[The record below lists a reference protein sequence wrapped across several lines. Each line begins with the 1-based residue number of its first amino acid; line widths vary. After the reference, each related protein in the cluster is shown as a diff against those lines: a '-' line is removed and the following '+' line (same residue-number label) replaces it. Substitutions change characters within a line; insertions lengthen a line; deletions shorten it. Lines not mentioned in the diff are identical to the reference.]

1 MEAASTKKH
10 KIAGLTEGKAIKEIQ
25 LGPNGVMLDTEVIE
39 KGNFDNFKITEKTKE
54 VLRANEIKYLFPI
67 QVATFK
73 KAYKGKDIIARDRT
87 GSGKTFAY
95 SLPIIEKLRK
105 KGIFTGERGRAPS
118 ILVLL
123 PTRELAMQV
132 EREIGKLKH
141 NNREYT
147 TIAVYGGTYIRDQIQ
162 KLNNGLD
169 VVVATPGRLW
179 DLIERRAINL
189 SKLRT
194 IILDETDQMLDIGF
208 QEIIEKIVQTV
219 TDQAGKGNVQHLL
232 FSATMPSWV
241 KSIAARFMKE
251 EMEMIDLVEGQ
262 EVKTSTTVEH
272 LSLLVSSSYQFISTI
287 SDVVSVYCGQHGR
300 AIIFTETKR
309 EANDV
314 MLKANLK
321 VECQV

>member
-1 MEAASTKKH
+1 M
-10 KIAGLTEGKAIKEIQ
+10 TEGKQVKEIQ
-25 LGPNGVMLDTEVIE
+25 LGPNGIMLEKEVVE
-39 KGNFDNFKITEKTKE
+39 KGDFDNFKITERSKE
-54 VLRANEIKYLFPI
+54 VLKSNGINYLFPI
-67 QVATFK
+67 QVATYK

-95 SLPIIEKLRK
+95 SLPVIEKMRK
-105 KGIFTGERGRAPS
+105 KGVFSGERGRAPS
-118 ILVLL
+118 MLVLL
-123 PTRELAMQV
+123 PTRELAIQV
-132 EREIGKLKH
+132 NNEIGKLKH
-141 NNREYT
+141 QGREYET
-147 TIAVYGGTYIRDQIQ
+147 LAVYGGTYIRDQIQ
-162 KLNNGLD
+162 RISNGID

-219 TDQAGKGNVQHLL
+219 SDQAGKGNVQHLL

-241 KSIAARFMKE
+241 RNIAAKFLKE
-251 EMEMIDLVEGQ
+251 EVEMVDLVEGQ
-262 EVKTSTTVEH
+262 EVKTATTVEH
-272 LSLLVSSSYQFISTI
+272 LALIVSTPYQFVATI

-300 AIIFTETKR
+300 AIIFTETKK

-314 MLKANLK
+314 LLKANLK